1 MRRRP
6 VHRARSLGVARRSK
20 LIKRLAWLL
29 GRSTETQ
36 RVKVELDIL
45 RRDPVET
52 TFNEHHKGH
61 SLLDDNPSSG

>member
-6 VHRARSLGVARRSK
+6 VHHARSLGVARRSK
-20 LIKRLAWLL
+20 LIKRLWRVF

-45 RRDPVET
+45 RRDPVEGP
-52 TFNEHHKGH
+52 FNEHHRNH
-61 SLLDDNPSSG
+61 TLLDDNPCSG

>member
-6 VHRARSLGVARRSK
+6 IHHPRSLGAARRSK
-20 LIKRLAWLL
+20 LVKRLWRLF
-29 GRSTETQ
+29 GRATEPQ

-52 TFNEHHKGH
+52 TFNERHKDH
-61 SLLDDNPSSG
+61 TLLDDNPCSG